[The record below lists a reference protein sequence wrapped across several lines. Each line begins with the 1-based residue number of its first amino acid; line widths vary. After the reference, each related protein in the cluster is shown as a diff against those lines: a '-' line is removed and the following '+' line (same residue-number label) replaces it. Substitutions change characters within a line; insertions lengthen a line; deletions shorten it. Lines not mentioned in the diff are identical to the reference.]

1 MEKLYILSTL
11 EDCGGNRKRTGQV
24 LGITKATLWR
34 KLNLYQAE
42 GRDIEVCER
51 V

>member
-1 MEKLYILSTL
+1 
-11 EDCGGNRKRTGQV
+11 V

-34 KLNLYQAE
+34 KLNLYADE
-42 GRDIEVCER
+42 ERDEAALER